1 MAKKRR
7 GRGFSLIEVLIT
19 IFILAIVLTT
29 LISAFIYGFSILS
42 RTKQIALASQ
52 ICQEEIETIRNLP
65 FDTILTLGTS
75 FSHPRLSA
83 LLQGQGV
90 LTIEG
95 VPEDSQDNIKKVT
108 ASVRWN
114 NKGRNMRKD
123 IVTYIT
129 REGINKK

>member
-1 MAKKRR
+1 MAKERR

-19 IFILAIVLTT
+19 IFILAVVLTT
-29 LISAFIYGFSILS
+29 LVSAFIYGFNLLS

-52 ICQEEIETIRNLP
+52 ICQEEIENVRNLP

-75 FSHPRLSA
+75 FSHPRLND
-83 LLQGQGV
+83 LLEGQGF

-95 VPEDSQDNIKKVT
+95 VLEDTQDNIKKVT
-108 ASVRWN
+108 ASVRWK